1 MSEMKNTQLT
11 DLSGLGLSESEL
23 FSHMDHSALESEK
36 ITAPRYSY
44 WRSVFRVFFKKRINI
59 VILTLPL
66 SWHSPTSIPRSATMI
81 RS

>member
-23 FSHMDHSALESEK
+23 FSHVDHSALESEK

-44 WRSVFRVFFKKRINI
+44 WRSVFRVFFK
-59 VILTLPL
+59 
-66 SWHSPTSIPRSATMI
+66 
-81 RS
+81 

>member
-11 DLSGLGLSESEL
+11 DLSELGLSESEL
-23 FSHMDHSALESEK
+23 FSHVDHSALESEK

-59 VILTLPL
+59 VILTLFALILAVLVLPAFL
-66 SWHSPTSIPRSATMI
+66 TW
-81 RS
+81 